1 MTDSAS
7 QKRLGIALSL
17 LANTVWGCA
26 ALYWIQTKPVAPLDV
41 LAHRGVWTLPAV
53 LIVLIIAGRFRSTMR
68 LARDLGTLKYT
79 ALAAA
84 LISVNWGVFLFAV
97 TNGRATEASLGYFM
111 LPILTAMAGVVVF
124 RETPSRAQWIAMV
137 LAVSAV
143 VLQLFAAGKLPVVS
157 LTLSLSFALYSVIR
171 KKIHADA
178 IQGLFLESLFLMP
191 AGMIWLVLHNGGG
204 MLEHGLR
211 TDLFLVGAGAITAI
225 PLLTHVAAARILPM
239 STVGFLSYLGPSLQ
253 LLVAQTVLGESIS
266 VTTAASF
273 LIVWCGLAFILLDN
287 FRSFRRQRNA
297 SRSAVPPDK
306 RQ

>member
-1 MTDSAS
+1 MTDSVP
-7 QKRLGIALSL
+7 QKRLGIALAL

-53 LIVLIIAGRFRSTMR
+53 LVVLMIAGRFRSTMR

-137 LAVSAV
+137 LALSAV
-143 VLQLFAAGKLPVVS
+143 VLQLVAAGNLPIVS

-191 AGMIWLVLHNGGG
+191 AGLLWLVLHNGGG
-204 MLEHGLR
+204 MFEYGLR
-211 TDLFLVGAGAITAI
+211 TDLFLIGAGAITAI

-266 VTTAASF
+266 VITAASF
-273 LIVWCGLAFILLDN
+273 LIVWCGLALILLDN
-287 FRSFRRQRNA
+287 FRRFRRLRKMGG
-297 SRSAVPPDK
+297 SAVPTEK